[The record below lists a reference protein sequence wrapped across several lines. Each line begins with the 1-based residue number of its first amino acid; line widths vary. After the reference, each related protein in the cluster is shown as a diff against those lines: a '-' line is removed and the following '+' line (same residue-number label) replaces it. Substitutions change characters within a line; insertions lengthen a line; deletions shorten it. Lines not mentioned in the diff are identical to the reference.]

1 MKVHIADNH
10 PILIEGVISVLKKNN
25 IEIEG
30 TSKNGLEVIMWSEK
44 NEADVLLLDYR
55 MPIYDGIDVLK
66 HFRKKGIQQ
75 KVLIYSVYNR
85 FELIN
90 EAMKLGANGYV
101 LKEDGYAL
109 VDALVS
115 IHKGRDFFSKDVM
128 SVVINKNIDFLD
140 AGVKSESRLILQEL
154 ADCKITN
161 LSIQEK
167 SIIKL
172 MAKKYNSDEI
182 QETLQIKGSTYR
194 SYTSRIREKLNIK
207 TTEELIKYSIAIS

>member
-10 PILIEGVISVLKKNN
+10 PILIEGVISVLEKNN

-55 MPIYDGIDVLK
+55 MPIYDGIDVVK
-66 HFRKKGIQQ
+66 DFRKKGIQQ

-101 LKEDGYAL
+101 LKEDG
-109 VDALVS
+109 
-115 IHKGRDFFSKDVM
+115 
-128 SVVINKNIDFLD
+128 
-140 AGVKSESRLILQEL
+140 
-154 ADCKITN
+154 
-161 LSIQEK
+161 
-167 SIIKL
+167 
-172 MAKKYNSDEI
+172 
-182 QETLQIKGSTYR
+182 
-194 SYTSRIREKLNIK
+194 
-207 TTEELIKYSIAIS
+207 

>member
-10 PILIEGVISVLKKNN
+10 PILIEGVISVLEKNN

-75 KVLIYSVYNR
+75 KVLMYSVYNR

-90 EAMKLGANGYV
+90 EAMKLGANGYL
-101 LKEDGYAL
+101 LKGDGYSL
-109 VDALVS
+109 VNALVS
-115 IHKGRDFFSKDVM
+115 IHKGRDFYSKDVM
-128 SVVINKNIDFLD
+128 SVVINKNIDFRD
-140 AGVKSESRLILQEL
+140 AGKKSESRLILQEL